1 MYSIKASTDD
11 LQNNAMILAIVE
23 KSSLALIMSCVVR
36 ETKTRVLFS
45 CYVHCQKTKTRR
57 ENVFTFQLCRVVM
70 YGHISTNM
78 YITDCLFEK
87 P

>member
-45 CYVHCQKTKTRR
+45 CYVH
-57 ENVFTFQLCRVVM
+57 
-70 YGHISTNM
+70 
-78 YITDCLFEK
+78 DCLFEK